1 MPKQPSTTRQTK
13 GEQPAPAQIKAVE
26 RLLGA
31 RDYPRAIA
39 RARTLVQ
46 NFPDHGGANRLLLDA
61 LDQGESRAA
70 ATLAA
75 YQWAVRR
82 PRSVRA
88 LEALFQL
95 AMEGHHLVLA
105 YQVANRLQELGA
117 LTGASRIDPAGLAEL
132 LQQPDGTAATR
143 AQAAQFD
150 IGKLHLDA
158 HDFAGAARMLDGV
171 AITSARNNRGFALF
185 HVGRIEAALAAFL
198 DAWQHDAGNLFALGW
213 ALRLRLYLGDETGA
227 RGLAVPLAQ
236 AQARRAEDAYGQV
249 AGLLLIHEDQA
260 AWDAFARSGQA
271 VWAAGETGPLL
282 AERLQQGAGAA
293 SRLGDAEQ
301 ARALWRQ
308 ALAQRPGLTTAAEGL
323 AALQQEGAPP
333 AHPALFEW
341 SHMLPVGWVHRLHA
355 AGAAHLEA
363 RFDELTASDVYLETI
378 YLAGDARLRT
388 FAVQLLKHRL
398 QRVSVAQPAASGQPE
413 RHAAAIVRD
422 LARLPVGTV
431 QERRGLLHALRDA
444 GLSGTDE
451 TLCYWDGTALREVKL
466 IATEIYRA
474 PVLPDLPAD
483 LQPLL
488 EQSRI
493 LMRDGDLVAA
503 EARLQAIL
511 LRVPDHQTAL
521 GNLAAIR
528 ARQGRDSAYRELLH
542 RVIAAHPDYLFARCN
557 LAGLLIE
564 DGELEAAKA
573 LLAGLALR
581 PRLHIQEAF
590 ALYGAMAM
598 LSRAEGDDASA
609 DTLIASLEQMVE
621 TDDDQRLLAVAKA
634 RVARATAGGRS
645 LETFSSLLPGST
657 PPGRV

>member
-1 MPKQPSTTRQTK
+1 VSKQPSNTRQTK
-13 GEQPAPAQIKAVE
+13 GGLPAPAQIKAVE

-46 NFPDHGGANRLLLDA
+46 HFPDHGGANRLLLDA

-75 YQWAVRR
+75 YQWAERR

-95 AMEGHHLVLA
+95 AIEGHHLLLA
-105 YQVANRLQELGA
+105 YRVADRLRELGA
-117 LTGASRIDPAGLAEL
+117 LTGASHMNLEGLAEM
-132 LQQPDGTAATR
+132 LQQPDGSAATR
-143 AQAAQFD
+143 AQAEQFD
-150 IGKLHLDA
+150 IGQLHLNV
-158 HDFAGAARMLDGV
+158 HDFAGAARVLDGV

-185 HVGRIEAALAAFL
+185 HVGRIEEALTAFL
-198 DAWQHDAGNLFALGW
+198 DAWQHDAGNLFALDW

-227 RGLAVPLAQ
+227 RGLAVPLVQ

-260 AWDAFARSGQA
+260 AWDAFERAGQA
-271 VWAAGETGPLL
+271 VWAAGETGPLW
-282 AERLQQGAGAA
+282 AERLQQGGGAA

-308 ALAQRPGLTTAAEGL
+308 ALAQRPGLTTAAENL
-323 AALQQEGAPP
+323 AALQRDGAPP
-333 AHPALFEW
+333 AYPALFEW

-355 AGAAHLEA
+355 AGATHLNA
-363 RFDELTASDVYLETI
+363 RLDELTASDAYLETI
-378 YLAGDARLRT
+378 YLAGDASLRT
-388 FAVQLLKHRL
+388 FAAQLLKHRL
-398 QRVSVAQPAASGQPE
+398 KRESVAQPPAGGQPE

-422 LARLPVGTV
+422 LARVPVGTV
-431 QERRGLLHALRDA
+431 QERRGLLHALREA
-444 GLSGTDE
+444 GLSGADE
-451 TLCYWDGTALREVKL
+451 TLCYWDGKALSEVKL

-474 PVLPDLPAD
+474 PVLPDLPED
-483 LQPLL
+483 LQLLL
-488 EQSRI
+488 EQSRT

-511 LRVPDHQTAL
+511 RRVPDYQIAL

-528 ARQGRDSAYRELLH
+528 ARQGRDSEYRELLH

-564 DGELEAAKA
+564 DGELEAAKE
-573 LLAGLALR
+573 LLDGLALR
-581 PRLHIQEAF
+581 SRLHIQEAF

-598 LSRAEGDDASA
+598 LNRAQGADASA
-609 DTLIASLEQMVE
+609 DTLMASLEQMVE

-634 RVARATAGGRS
+634 RVARATAGGRL
-645 LETFSSLLPGST
+645 LETFRSLLPASKRS
-657 PPGRV
+657 GRV